1 MEMKMDCKQLS
12 DKEMLTD
19 ALTAEKF
26 LCSAYNTYASEAG
39 TPEVHQ
45 AMMSLLND
53 THSIQSD
60 VWTEMN
66 SRGWYPTEK
75 AEDQKLQQEKTKY
88 QTTCEACKIG

>member
-1 MEMKMDCKQLS
+1 MDMNNTCTKLS
-12 DKEMLTD
+12 DKDMMTD
-19 ALTAEKF
+19 MLTAEKF
-26 LCSAYNTYASEAG
+26 LCSAYNTYATEAG

-53 THSIQSD
+53 THAMQTE

-88 QTTCEACKIG
+88 NTFCAACQV

>member
-1 MEMKMDCKQLS
+1 MEMNMNCKQMS

-26 LCSAYNTYASEAG
+26 LCSAYNTYATEAG
-39 TPEVHQ
+39 TPEVHG

-53 THSIQSD
+53 THTIQAE

-75 AEDQKLQQEKTKY
+75 AEEQKLQQERMKY
-88 QTTCEACKIG
+88 AAACETCHA

>member
-1 MEMKMDCKQLS
+1 MDMNASCKQMS
-12 DKEMLTD
+12 DKEMMTD

-26 LCSAYNTYASEAG
+26 LCSAYNTYATEAG

-53 THSIQSD
+53 THTMQTD
-60 VWTEMN
+60 VWKEMN

-75 AEDQKLQQEKTKY
+75 AEDQKLQQEKMKY
-88 QTTCEACKIG
+88 QSTCAACQI